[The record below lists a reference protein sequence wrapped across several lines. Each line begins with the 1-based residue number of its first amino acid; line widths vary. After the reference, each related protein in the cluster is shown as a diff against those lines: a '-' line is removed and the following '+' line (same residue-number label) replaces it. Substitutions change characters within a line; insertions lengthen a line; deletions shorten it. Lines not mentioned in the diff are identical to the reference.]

1 MKEQLKRVDW
11 SFETGDYSPRSEAER
26 DWRLEMKAW
35 ADVFPH
41 VDERSMKPRTTGI
54 TMLIDK
60 CQGPNATADLL
71 AMTGDFIDHWKL
83 SFGTSALMDVDLLRD
98 KIAMVRER
106 DILIYPGGTLT
117 EYAIMHG
124 VYRSFIH
131 RARALGFSGIEVSDG
146 TIHLSSAIR
155 REVIHFALDLGLT
168 VVAEVGKKDP
178 REQPSAEVL
187 AEQALADFE
196 SGAAWVIVEARESGK
211 GIGVY
216 GEDGKVHEQDVN
228 VIADALNSHLDR
240 LIWEA
245 PLKNQ
250 QEYFIL
256 RFGADVCLGN
266 IQPRDVLG
274 LEALRAGLR
283 FETLRPLV
291 EQMEHDVR

>member
-1 MKEQLKRVDW
+1 
-11 SFETGDYSPRSEAER
+11 
-26 DWRLEMKAW
+26 MKAW
-35 ADVFPH
+35 GHVFAH
-41 VDERSMKPRTTGI
+41 VDERSTKPRTTGV

-60 CQGPNATADLL
+60 CQGPHATADLL

-83 SFGTSALMDVDLLRD
+83 SFGTSALMDEDLLRD

-124 VYRSFIH
+124 VCRDYVR
-131 RARALGFSGIEVSDG
+131 RACDLGFTGIEVSDG
-146 TIHLSSAIR
+146 TIHLSPAIR
-155 REVIHFALDLGLT
+155 RDVIHFALDLGMI
-168 VVAEVGKKDP
+168 VVSEVGKKDP
-178 REQPSAEVL
+178 REQPSAEAL

-196 SGAAWVIVEARESGK
+196 SGAAWVIVEARESGR

-228 VIADALNSHLDR
+228 VIAAALNGYVER

-256 RFGADVCLGN
+256 RFGPDVCLGN

-291 EQMEHDVR
+291 EQMERQVSSRMK